1 MEGPESRDLVL
12 VDQQVLPEVFVRVLE
27 AKRSLLSGEA
37 SSAAEAARRAG
48 LSRSCLLYTSR
59 CV

>member
-27 AKRSLLSGEA
+27 AKRSLISGEA
-37 SSAAEAARRAG
+37 SSAAEMRKV
-48 LSRSCLLYTSR
+48 
-59 CV
+59 CVKFYPE

>member
-48 LSRSCLLYTSR
+48 LSRSAF
-59 CV
+59 